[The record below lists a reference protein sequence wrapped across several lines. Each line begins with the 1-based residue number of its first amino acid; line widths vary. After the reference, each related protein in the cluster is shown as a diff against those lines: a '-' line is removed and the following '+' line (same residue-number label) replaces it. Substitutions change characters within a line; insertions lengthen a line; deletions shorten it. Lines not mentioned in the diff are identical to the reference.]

1 MKDMLA
7 QRAWAAK
14 RANNSSY
21 QAFLRLRARRGPQK
35 AICAVAASLLTAIYH
50 MLKNGTFHQDLGVA
64 YFDHRSPEAKAN
76 RLVRQIERLGY
87 QVNLQ
92 PVVGFLGIT
101 PLLFTGAR
109 CAEPRAWP
117 SHLWI
122 RSGDRRDARLARGPL
137 WDAANLS

>member
-50 MLKNGTFHQDLGVA
+50 MLRTEPSTKISA
-64 YFDHRSPEAKAN
+64 SPTSTTARPRRKPIGSCAKSKGSA
-76 RLVRQIERLGY
+76 
-87 QVNLQ
+87 
-92 PVVGFLGIT
+92 
-101 PLLFTGAR
+101 
-109 CAEPRAWP
+109 
-117 SHLWI
+117 I
-122 RSGDRRDARLARGPL
+122 R
-137 WDAANLS
+137 